1 MLLFFCIKTNDNK
14 KLAVKSKKQK
24 KKAKNKEN

>member
-24 KKAKNKEN
+24 KAKNKEN